1 MARFYNPRRE
11 NIDQPVDTPVG
22 YRGRVQYDP
31 RQDSGSSGGEVTDL
45 TPERQYDVDLRRLD
59 SGERATAGAADT
71 ENAVQQGRVS
81 RFLKASRLAEKYK
94 SQADTRYP
102 NIGTSERRL
111 PASRGGVVLPS
122 LGDAPGARGSVNYPN
137 KPQPRTG
144 KPYNWL
150 DVFS

>member
-59 SGERATAGAADT
+59 RSERQTADAADT
-71 ENAVQQGRVS
+71 ANTVQQNRVS
-81 RFLKASRLAEKYK
+81 RFLKSARLAEKYK
-94 SQADTRYP
+94 SQSDTKYPIIGNSVGRY
-102 NIGTSERRL
+102 E
-111 PASRGGVVLPS
+111 ASRGGVALPT

-144 KPYNWL
+144 KPYNWI
-150 DVFS
+150 DSFG